1 MSDIYDQCV
10 AIDREDRSLHR
21 SDKIIPRAKVG
32 QERDDRHTSISPQGP
47 EDTKSSGGF
56 FFVSS
61 CLCGWGLVLL
71 NLSIAGGANAK
82 LLALVQV
89 NIFAAL
95 SQNASG
101 AHARADGRANC
112 RTGATT
118 CDGPDD
124 CADAGGRAHF
134 LTVALSRTPALH
146 PP

>member
-10 AIDREDRSLHR
+10 AIDREDRSRHR

-71 NLSIAGGANAK
+71 NLSIAGRANAK

-95 SQNASG
+95 GQNAGG
-101 AHARADGRANC
+101 AHTRDDGRTNC
-112 RTGATT
+112 RAGATNF
-118 CDGPDD
+118 DGY
-124 CADAGGRAHF
+124 AD
-134 LTVALSRTPALH
+134 VSD
-146 PP
+146 